1 MFNFLFNSFNQR
13 KINSY
18 LPIIKK
24 INALESEI
32 NNLSDEAL
40 RAKSFEF
47 KNRLKNGENFNNIL
61 VEAFAVVREAGL
73 RVLGL
78 RVFDVQLMGAII
90 LHQGKVAEMKTG
102 EGKTLVATLA
112 GYLNALSEKGVHVVT
127 VNDYLARRDSEWVG
141 QIHRFLGLSVG
152 LIQQDLPKAERK
164 LAYQCDITYVTN
176 SELGFDYLKDNMVLS
191 MSEIVQNKFAFCIID
206 EVDSILIDE
215 ARTPLIISGP
225 SEAPVEK
232 YSKTHLLTQM
242 LVKDLHYEVDE
253 KARNIILTEQ
263 GTLFCE
269 EHLKIDNLY
278 DLENPWVQ
286 YILNAI
292 KAKELFIKDVHY
304 IIRDGQVV
312 IVDEFTGRIM
322 SGRRWSDGLH
332 QAIEAKEQ
340 VVIQQE
346 NQTYASITY
355 QNFFLLYPKLSGM
368 TGTAKTE
375 ESELDKIYNL
385 EVICVPTH
393 KPLRRQEF
401 PDLVYS
407 TEYRKWEAIADE
419 CYDMYRVGRP
429 TLVGTTSVEKS
440 ELLSKLLTQYKI
452 PHSLLNAKPE
462 NVEKESDIIAQAG
475 RQSSVT
481 IATNMAG
488 RGTDI
493 ILGGNP
499 NYIAKSILVDLLIGK
514 TSVKN
519 NYKLQQLSFNTQIS
533 LNNILN
539 TLQFDLGS
547 SNFSI
552 LEMEKKISIA
562 CEQVSINDKLEIQL
576 RKAYQMIFKEYE
588 AIFNKEKKYVSQAG
602 GLHVIGTERHESRR
616 IDNQLR
622 GRAGRQGDP
631 GSSRFFLSV
640 DDNLLRIFGGNKIAD
655 LMQALNV
662 ENDTPMESTLLSK
675 SLEAAQKKVEA
686 YFYDT
691 RKQVFEYDQVLNSQR
706 QAIYAERR
714 RILESSYPRDCVL
727 QYAESTIDDIIN
739 FWLTSKENSQ
749 KFENLNIKIKYLLN
763 ATDTFSISQE
773 LYKDSKELKKWIIEQ
788 VRINYDL
795 REAYLEQIKPGLIRQ
810 LEKYYL
816 LQQIDNAW
824 KDHLQKMG
832 ALRDSIGWRSY
843 GQQDP
848 LVEYKN
854 EAFNLFIEMITRVKH
869 TVVYAILRSRLMM
882 KND

>member
-1 MFNFLFNSFNQR
+1 MFNFLFNSSNQR

-18 LPIIKK
+18 LPIVKK
-24 INALESEI
+24 IGILENEI
-32 NNLSDEAL
+32 HNLSDKAL
-40 RAKSFEF
+40 RAKSIEF
-47 KNRLKNGENFNNIL
+47 KTRLNKGEILDDIL
-61 VEAFAVVREAGL
+61 VESFAVVREAGL

-78 RVFDVQLMGAII
+78 RVFDVQIMGAII

-112 GYLNALSEKGVHVVT
+112 GYLNALSGRGVHIVT

-141 QIHRFLGLSVG
+141 QIHKFLGLSVG

-164 LAYQCDITYVTN
+164 LAYQCDVTYVTN

-191 MSEIVQNKFAFCIID
+191 MAEIVQNKFAFCIID

-232 YSKTHLLTQM
+232 YSKTYLLTTM
-242 LVKDLHYEVDE
+242 LAKDLHYEVDE

-269 EHLKIDNLY
+269 DYLNIDNLY
-278 DLENPWVQ
+278 DLDNPWVQ

-304 IIRDGQVV
+304 IIRDSQVV

-340 VVIQQE
+340 VTIQQE

-401 PDLVYS
+401 QDLVYS

-514 TSVKN
+514 ASVDN
-519 NYKLQQLSFNTQIS
+519 NYKLQQLSLNTQIS

-539 TLQFDLGS
+539 TLETDLS
-547 SNFSI
+547 SANLSV

-562 CEQVSINDKLEIQL
+562 CEQVIIEDKLEIQL
-576 RKAYQMIFKEYE
+576 RKAYQMIFEDY
-588 AIFNKEKKYVSQAG
+588 ATIFSTEKDYVSKAG

-640 DDNLLRIFGGNKIAD
+640 DDNLLRIFGGSKIAD

-662 ENDTPMESTLLSK
+662 DNDTPMESTLLSK

-739 FWLTSKENSQ
+739 FWLTSKENSA

-773 LYKDSKELKKWIIEQ
+773 LCKDSEELKKWIIEQ

-854 EAFNLFIEMITRVKH
+854 EAFNLFIEMITHVKH

>member
-1 MFNFLFNSFNQR
+1 MFNLLFSNSNQR

-18 LPIIKK
+18 SSIIKK
-24 INALESEI
+24 INAFEQDME
-32 NNLSDEAL
+32 NLSDESL
-40 RAKSFEF
+40 LLKTVEF
-47 KNRLKNGENFNNIL
+47 KAKLKSGASLDDIL
-61 VEAFAVVREAGL
+61 PEAFSVVREAGR

-78 RVFDVQLMGAII
+78 RVFDVQMIGAII
-90 LHQGKVAEMKTG
+90 LHQGKIAEMKTG

-112 GYLNALSEKGVHVVT
+112 GYLNALMEEGVHIVT

-152 LIQQDLPKAERK
+152 LIQQDLAKTARK

-191 MSEIVQNKFAFCIID
+191 TSEIVQTQFAFCIID

-232 YSKTHLLTQM
+232 YSQTYLLSNT

-253 KARNIILTEQ
+253 KARNIILTDK

-269 EHLKIDNLY
+269 DQLNIDNLY

-286 YILNAI
+286 YILNAL
-292 KAKELFIKDVHY
+292 KAKELFIKNVHY
-304 IIRDGQVV
+304 IIRDHQVV

-332 QAIEAKEQ
+332 QAIEAKEE
-340 VVIQQE
+340 VPIQQE

-375 ESELDKIYNL
+375 EAELDKIYNL

-393 KPLRRQEF
+393 RPLRRKEF

-407 TEYRKWEAIADE
+407 NEYRKWEAIADE
-419 CYDMYRVGRP
+419 CYDMYRIGRP

-499 NYIAKSILVDLLIGK
+499 NYIAKSILIDLLIGK
-514 TSVKN
+514 ISVKN
-519 NYKLQQLSFNTQIS
+519 SSKLKQLSLHTQTSINEI
-533 LNNILN
+533 LNILEK
-539 TLQFDLGS
+539 DLS
-547 SNFSI
+547 DADLSN
-552 LEMEKKISIA
+552 LELEKKISIA
-562 CEQVSINDKLEIQL
+562 CEQVTINSKIEIQL
-576 RKAYQMIFKEYE
+576 RQAYQIIFKEYE
-588 AIFNKEKKYVSQAG
+588 AVFIKEKQYVTQAG

-640 DDNLLRIFGGNKIAD
+640 EDNLLRIFGGNKIAD

-662 ENDTPMESTLLSK
+662 DNDTPMESTLLSK

-714 RILESSYPRDCVL
+714 RILESAYPRDCVL
-727 QYAESTIDDIIN
+727 QYAESTIDDIVN
-739 FWLTSKENSQ
+739 FWSTSKENNNS
-749 KFENLNIKIKYLLN
+749 FVNLNTKIKYLLN
-763 ATDTFSISQE
+763 ATDIFFISKD
-773 LYKDSKELKKWIIEQ
+773 LYSDSNELKKWIIEQ

-854 EAFNLFIEMITRVKH
+854 EAFNLFIEMITHVKH
-869 TVVYAILRSRLMM
+869 TVVYAILRSRLMI
-882 KND
+882 KHD

>member
-1 MFNFLFNSFNQR
+1 MFNFLFNSSNQR

-18 LPIIKK
+18 VPIVKK
-24 INALESEI
+24 INVLEREMQD
-32 NNLSDEAL
+32 LSDKAL
-40 RAKSFEF
+40 RAKSEQF
-47 KNRLKNGENFNNIL
+47 KSRLQNGENLDDIL

-78 RVFDVQLMGAII
+78 RVFDVQMMGAII
-90 LHQGKVAEMKTG
+90 LHQGKIAEMKTG

-112 GYLNALSEKGVHVVT
+112 GYLNALSGEGVHVVT
-127 VNDYLARRDSEWVG
+127 VNDYLAKRDSEWVG
-141 QIHRFLGLSVG
+141 QIHKFLGLSVG
-152 LIQQDLPKAERK
+152 LIQQDLSKVERK
-164 LAYQCDITYVTN
+164 LAYQCDVTYVTN

-225 SEAPVEK
+225 SEAPIEK
-232 YSKTHLLTQM
+232 YSRTKLLANI
-242 LVKDLHYEVDE
+242 LSKDVHYEVDE

-269 EHLKIDNLY
+269 EYLSINNLY

-292 KAKELFIKDVHY
+292 KAKELFTKDVHY
-304 IIRDGQVV
+304 IIRDKQVV

-332 QAIEAKEQ
+332 QAIEAKED

-393 KPLRRQEF
+393 KPLRRKEF

-407 TEYRKWEAIADE
+407 NEYRKWEAIADE
-419 CYDMYRVGRP
+419 CYDMYRLGRP

-440 ELLSKLLTQYKI
+440 ELLSKLLNQYKI

-499 NYIAKSILVDLLIGK
+499 SYIAKSILVDLLIGK
-514 TSVKN
+514 SSVKN
-519 NYKLQQLSFNTQIS
+519 NYKLQQLSPNTQIS

-539 TLQFDLGS
+539 ALETDLYS
-547 SNFSI
+547 VDFSI

-562 CEQVSINDKLEIQL
+562 CEQVLTDDKLEIQL
-576 RKAYQMIFKEYE
+576 RKAYQMIFEEFETIFSKERE
-588 AIFNKEKKYVSQAG
+588 YVSQAG

-662 ENDTPMESTLLSK
+662 DNDTPMESTLLTK

-727 QYAESTIDDIIN
+727 QYAESTIDDIIT
-739 FWLTSKENSQ
+739 FWLTSKENPE
-749 KFENLNIKIKYLLN
+749 KFVNLNIKIKYLLN
-763 ATDTFSISQE
+763 AADTFSISKE
-773 LYKDSKELKKWIIEQ
+773 LYKDSEELRKWIIEQ

-854 EAFNLFIEMITRVKH
+854 EAFNLFIEMITHVKH

>member
-1 MFNFLFNSFNQR
+1 MFNFLFNSSNQR

-18 LPIIKK
+18 LPTIKK
-24 INALESEI
+24 INALENEI
-32 NNLSDEAL
+32 QNLSDKAL
-40 RAKSFEF
+40 RAKSVEF
-47 KNRLKNGENFNNIL
+47 KNRLKNGENLDDIL
-61 VEAFAVVREAGL
+61 VEAFSVVREAGL

-78 RVFDVQLMGAII
+78 RVFDVQIMGAII
-90 LHQGKVAEMKTG
+90 LHQGKIAEMKTG

-112 GYLNALSEKGVHVVT
+112 GYLNALSGEGVHVVT

-141 QIHRFLGLSVG
+141 QIHKFLGLSVG
-152 LIQQDLPKAERK
+152 LIQQDLTKAERK
-164 LAYQCDITYVTN
+164 LAYQCDVTYITN

-191 MSEIVQNKFAFCIID
+191 ISEIVQNKFAFCIID

-232 YSKTHLLTQM
+232 YSKTNLLTNI

-269 EHLKIDNLY
+269 EYLKIDNLY

-304 IIRDGQVV
+304 IIRDKQVV

-332 QAIEAKEQ
+332 QAIEAKEK

-393 KPLRRQEF
+393 KPLRRKEL

-407 TEYRKWEAIADE
+407 NEYRKWEAIADE

-440 ELLSKLLTQYKI
+440 ELLSKLLNQYKI

-499 NYIAKSILVDLLIGK
+499 NYIAKSILVDLLIGQA
-514 TSVKN
+514 SVKN
-519 NYKLQQLSFNTQIS
+519 NYKLQQLSLNTQIS
-533 LNNILN
+533 LNNILK
-539 TLQFDLGS
+539 TLEADLHS
-547 SNFSI
+547 ADFSI

-562 CEQVSINDKLEIQL
+562 CEQVLIDDKIEIQL
-576 RKAYQMIFKEYE
+576 RQAYQIIFKEFE
-588 AIFNKEKKYVSQAG
+588 TIFSQEKEYVSQAG

-662 ENDTPMESTLLSK
+662 DNDTPMESALLSK

-739 FWLTSKENSQ
+739 FWLTSKENTE
-749 KFENLNIKIKYLLN
+749 KLVNLNVKIKYLLN
-763 ATDTFSISQE
+763 ATDTFSISKD
-773 LYKDSKELKKWIIEQ
+773 LYKDSEELKKWIIEQ

-854 EAFNLFIEMITRVKH
+854 EAFNLFIEMITHVKH

>member
-1 MFNFLFNSFNQR
+1 MFNLLFSSSNQR

-18 LPIIKK
+18 TPIINR
-24 INALESEI
+24 INLLEQEI
-32 NNLSDEAL
+32 EKLSDQEL
-40 RAKSFEF
+40 CNKTHYF
-47 KNRLKNGENFNNIL
+47 KNKLRKGSTLDDIL
-61 VEAFAVVREAGL
+61 PEAFSVVREAGR

-78 RVFDVQLMGAII
+78 RVFDVQIIGAII
-90 LHQGKVAEMKTG
+90 LHQGKIAEMKTG

-112 GYLNALSEKGVHVVT
+112 GYLNALSGKGVHVVT

-141 QIHRFLGLSVG
+141 QIHKFLGLSVG

-164 LAYQCDITYVTN
+164 LAYQCDVTYVTN

-191 MSEIVQNKFAFCIID
+191 VSEIVQNQFAFCIID

-225 SEAPVEK
+225 SEAPIEK
-232 YSKTHLLTQM
+232 YSQTKLLSKI
-242 LVKDLHYEVDE
+242 LVKDIHYEVDE
-253 KARNIILTEQ
+253 KARNVILTDK

-269 EHLKIDNLY
+269 DQLGIDNLY

-286 YILNAI
+286 YILNTI

-304 IIRDGQVV
+304 IIRDSQVV

-332 QAIEAKEQ
+332 QAIEAKEE
-340 VVIQQE
+340 VPIQQE

-393 KPLRRQEF
+393 KPLRRKEF

-407 TEYRKWEAIADE
+407 NEYRKWEAIADE

-493 ILGGNP
+493 ILGGNAS
-499 NYIAKSILVDLLIGK
+499 YIAKSILIDLLTKK
-514 TSVKN
+514 TSVKKN
-519 NYKLQQLSFNTQIS
+519 FKLQQLSLNTQNSINQILAS
-533 LNNILN
+533 LED
-539 TLQFDLGS
+539 DLVN

-552 LEMEKKISIA
+552 LELEKKISIA
-562 CEQVSINDKLEIQL
+562 CEQVTISNKFEIQL
-576 RKAYQMIFKEYE
+576 RAAYQIIFQEYE
-588 AIFNKEKKYVSQAG
+588 NIFSQEKKYVTQAG

-640 DDNLLRIFGGNKIAD
+640 EDNLLRIFGGNKIAD

-662 ENDTPMESTLLSK
+662 DNDTPMESTLLSK

-714 RILESSYPRDCVL
+714 RILESGYPRDCVL
-727 QYAESTIDDIIN
+727 QYAESTIDDIVD
-739 FWLTSKENSQ
+739 FWLTSKENNE
-749 KFENLNIKIKYLLN
+749 KFINLNTKIKYLLN
-763 ATDTFSISQE
+763 ATDTFSIS
-773 LYKDSKELKKWIIEQ
+773 KDLCSNSEELKKWTIEQ

-854 EAFNLFIEMITRVKH
+854 EAFNLFIEMITHIKH
-869 TVVYAILRSRLMM
+869 TVVYAILRSRLMV
-882 KND
+882 KSD

>member
-1 MFNFLFNSFNQR
+1 MFNFWFTSSNQR

-18 LPIIKK
+18 APIIKE
-24 INALESEI
+24 INELESDI
-32 NNLSDEAL
+32 RNLSDEAL
-40 RAKSFEF
+40 RAKSIQF
-47 KNRLKNGENFNNIL
+47 KSRLKNGESLDDIL
-61 VEAFAVVREAGL
+61 VEAFSVVREAGI

-78 RVFDVQLMGAII
+78 RVFDVQIMGAII
-90 LHQGKVAEMKTG
+90 LHQGKIAEMKTG

-112 GYLNALSEKGVHVVT
+112 GYLNALSGEGVHIVT
-127 VNDYLARRDSEWVG
+127 VNDYLAKRDSECVG
-141 QIHRFLGLSVG
+141 QIYKFLGLSVG
-152 LIQQDLPKAERK
+152 LIQQDLLKAERK

-176 SELGFDYLKDNMVLS
+176 SELAFDYLKDNMVLS
-191 MSEIVQNKFAFCIID
+191 MSEIVLNNFSFCVID

-215 ARTPLIISGP
+215 ARTPLIISGS
-225 SEAPVEK
+225 SEAPIEK
-232 YSKTHLLTQM
+232 YSKTRMLACV
-242 LVKDLHYEVDE
+242 LVKNSHYEVDE
-253 KARNIILTEQ
+253 KVRNIILTEQ

-269 EHLKIDNLY
+269 EYLNIDNLY
-278 DLENPWVQ
+278 DLENPWAQ
-286 YILNAI
+286 YIFNAI

-304 IIRDGQVV
+304 IIRDQQVV

-340 VVIQQE
+340 VPIQQE

-375 ESELDKIYNL
+375 EFELDKIYNL

-393 KPLRRQEF
+393 KPLLRKEF
-401 PDLVYS
+401 SDLVYS

-419 CYDMYRVGRP
+419 CYDMYRIGRP

-462 NVEKESDIIAQAG
+462 NVEKESEIIAQAG
-475 RQSSVT
+475 RKSAVT

-499 NYIAKSILVDLLIGK
+499 NYIAKSVLIDLLIK
-514 TSVKN
+514 KSSVKN
-519 NYKLQQLSFNTQIS
+519 NYKLQQLSLNAQSS
-533 LNNILN
+533 LNKILLN
-539 TLQFDLGS
+539 LIPDLINA
-547 SNFSI
+547 NFSI
-552 LEMEKKISIA
+552 LETEKKISIA
-562 CEQVSINDKLEIQL
+562 CEQVLTEDKLELLL
-576 RKAYQMIFKEYE
+576 RKAYQVIFEEYLIIFK
-588 AIFNKEKKYVSQAG
+588 KEKQYVSQAG

-640 DDNLLRIFGGNKIAD
+640 EDNLLRIFGGDKITN
-655 LMQALNV
+655 LMQVLNV
-662 ENDTPMESTLLSK
+662 DNDTPMESTFLSK
-675 SLEAAQKKVEA
+675 SLDSAQKKVEA
-686 YFYDT
+686 YFYES
-691 RKQVFEYDQVLNSQR
+691 RKQVFEYDEVLNSQR

-714 RILESSYPRDCVL
+714 RVLESGYSRDCVL
-727 QYAESTIDDIIN
+727 RYAESTIDDIVN
-739 FWLTSKENSQ
+739 FWLASKDNS
-749 KFENLNIKIKYLLN
+749 KNLVNLNLKIKYLLN
-763 ATDTFSISQE
+763 APDTFFISE
-773 LYKDSKELKKWIIEQ
+773 DLYKDSEELKKWILEQ
-788 VRINYDL
+788 VRITYDI
-795 REAYLEQIKPGLIRQ
+795 REVYLEQIKPGVIRQ
-810 LEKYYL
+810 LEKYFL
-816 LQQIDNAW
+816 LQQIDDAW
-824 KDHLQKMG
+824 KEHLQKMS

-848 LVEYKN
+848 LIEYKN
-854 EAFNLFIEMITRVKH
+854 SAFTLFFEMITKVKH
-869 TVVYAILRSRLMM
+869 SVVYAILKTRVMVTS
-882 KND
+882 D